1 MQGKGQG
8 SKFFAATAVFCGNPS
23 ERHYN
28 PKKTGDAMP
37 RPVKIRLGE
46 ILTQQK
52 LISQEQLKFALDEQ
66 KRTGRK
72 LGRVLVEN
80 GHVTEDDICGALAK
94 QLAIPYVN
102 LKYYNV
108 DPESVRLLPESHAR
122 RFRAIVLERR
132 SNGTLLIGM
141 ADPVDLFAYD
151 ELSRLLRK
159 SIDLA
164 VVSEGVLLQTIDRI
178 YRRTEEITDF
188 ARELE
193 QDLGDTVVDF
203 GALGITPGLEE
214 APVVKLLQ
222 SVFDEAVKAR
232 ASDIHIEPQE
242 ERLQIRFRIDG
253 VLHLQTEADIKIAS
267 SLALRLK
274 LMAGLDIAE
283 KRLPQDGRFNM
294 KVRQQQIDVRISTMP
309 TQFGESVVMR
319 LLNQSGGILKLDSIG
334 MPADMLERFRA
345 VIRRPNGLVLVTG
358 PTGSGKTTTLYGALA
373 ELNTQ
378 ESKIITVEDPV
389 EYRLPGANQV
399 QVNEKIDLTFAR
411 VLRSAL
417 RQDPDVVLV
426 GEMRDQ
432 ETAQIGMR
440 AAMTGHLVLSTL
452 HTNDVISTP
461 VRLLDM
467 GVPRYLVAT
476 SLQMVLAQRLV
487 RLICE
492 SCATLYELKPT
503 EREWLKAELGET
515 VDNQRYLYGC
525 GCSHCNGTGYLGR
538 TGVYE
543 MLEMTEAL
551 TDAVSHHVPAHFVK
565 AAQAQMAGRTLRKH
579 AVALAAGGKTTVA
592 EAMRISNQFED

>member
-1 MQGKGQG
+1 M
-8 SKFFAATAVFCGNPS
+8 
-23 ERHYN
+23 
-28 PKKTGDAMP
+28 PK
-37 RPVKIRLGE
+37 PVKIRLGE
-46 ILTQQK
+46 VLTQQK

-72 LGRVLVEN
+72 LGRVLMEN
-80 GHVTEDDICGALAK
+80 GLVTEDDICGALAR

-108 DPESVRLLPESHAR
+108 DPNTVRLLPESQAR

-132 SNGTLLIGM
+132 DGGNSLLVGM

-151 ELSRLLRK
+151 ELSRALK
-159 SIDLA
+159 KNIDLA
-164 VVSEGVLLQTIDRI
+164 VVNEGALLQAIDRI
-178 YRRTEEITDF
+178 YRKTEEITDF

-193 QDLGDTVVDF
+193 QDLGDVHVDF
-203 GALGITPGLEE
+203 GAIGAATGLEE

-222 SVFDEAVKAR
+222 SVFDDAVQAR

-253 VLHLQTEADIKIAS
+253 MLHLQTEADIKIAS

-274 LMAGLDIAE
+274 LMSGLDIAE
-283 KRLPQDGRFNM
+283 KRLPQDGRFNI

-309 TQFGESVVMR
+309 TQYGESVVMR
-319 LLNQSGGILKLDSIG
+319 LLNQSGDILKLDSIG

-345 VIRRPNGLVLVTG
+345 IIRRPNGLVLVTG

-378 ESKIITVEDPV
+378 ASKLITVEDPV
-389 EYRLPGANQV
+389 EYRLPGVNQV
-399 QVNEKIDLTFAR
+399 QVNEKIDLSFAR

-452 HTNDVISTP
+452 HTNDVVSTP
-461 VRLLDM
+461 IRLLDM

-476 SLQMVLAQRLV
+476 SLQVVVAQRLV
-487 RLICE
+487 RTVCE
-492 SCATLYELKPT
+492 SCAEPQELKPT
-503 EREWLKAELGET
+503 EREWLKAELGDT
-515 VDNQRYLYGC
+515 AAARTFVHGRGC
-525 GCSHCNGTGYLGR
+525 MHCNGTGFLGR

-551 TDAVSHHVPAHFVK
+551 TDAVSRHEPAHFVK
-565 AAQAQMAGRTLRKH
+565 AAQAQMGGRTLRRH
-579 AVALAAGGKTTVA
+579 AVALAVGGKTTVS
-592 EAMRISNQFED
+592 EAMRVSSQFED